1 MAKQLHNEI
10 FQYRSN
16 TFSET
21 TKTTYRTHRNSYLR
35 FCQHMG
41 YPPVPAQPAHI
52 CQYAAFLARTLK
64 ATSIPNYLNIISILH
79 KEFNLPNPLANNWAL
94 QSLLTGIK
102 RVKGQPPAQK
112 LPIAPDVLKKI
123 YFQLNLR
130 NSFDASFWAVCLVS
144 FYGML
149 RKRHL
154 LAGSHSTFDPSQQ
167 LVRSDFQIFPWGAL
181 VTIRWSKTI
190 QFRERVVQIPL
201 PLIPDSPLCP
211 VIAIQRAFSLVP
223 NVPPTPKPSCGKTL
237 LPSASRFLLILSFCN
252 AFGVPSML
260 LVCQLEI
267 MLATPFGGVAHPLP
281 FGQDYQ
287 SSSLRFLGTGILTL
301 FCFTLRFHSLSD

>member
-1 MAKQLHNEI
+1 MGYLRQLFWLSAEYNFRFTASYILGKQNLIADAVSHLHQPLKCLEFYEQLCSQTPRPVVDGFTLSNHMSPNSQNTSVADCLDPEMAKQLQTEI
-10 FQYRSN
+10 FHYRSN

-21 TKTTYRTHRNSYLR
+21 TKAMYRTHRNSSLR

-112 LPIAPDVLKKI
+112 LPITPDVLKKI

-130 NSFDASFWAVCLVS
+130 NSFDASFWAV
-144 FYGML
+144 
-149 RKRHL
+149 
-154 LAGSHSTFDPSQQ
+154 
-167 LVRSDFQIFPWGAL
+167 
-181 VTIRWSKTI
+181 
-190 QFRERVVQIPL
+190 
-201 PLIPDSPLCP
+201 
-211 VIAIQRAFSLVP
+211 
-223 NVPPTPKPSCGKTL
+223 
-237 LPSASRFLLILSFCN
+237 SA
-252 AFGVPSML
+252 
-260 LVCQLEI
+260 
-267 MLATPFGGVAHPLP
+267 
-281 FGQDYQ
+281 
-287 SSSLRFLGTGILTL
+287 
-301 FCFTLRFHSLSD
+301 